1 MTTRMSLLSLPSA
14 SEALL
19 YVRNNGLRRSIAK
32 AMTGYI
38 AGRQRWY
45 MTREDLTRYVGQTVE
60 ESDFEYRFARR
71 DDVPRMEALTRRMSP
86 GILALWCGADY
97 YFFLTLR
104 DGQPVSYRCLSR
116 LVHPGVVGFV
126 RLRSDQIFMV
136 DEYTVPEF
144 RRRGITRQMAIAM
157 APLLLELGY
166 REVLGIH
173 RTDNHDTVAAARAK
187 GIPRIGTV
195 TRTCLLWRITFSY
208 EPAVEIGTLSNVAE
222 DNIVTELASD
232 TPPPSAS
239 ILDVEP
245 TLPDERVA

>member
-1 MTTRMSLLSLPSA
+1 MTTRMSLLSPPSA

-19 YVRNNGLRRSIAK
+19 YLRNNGLRRSIAK

-38 AGRQRWY
+38 VGRQRWY

-60 ESDFEYRFARR
+60 DNGFDYRFARQE
-71 DDVPRMEALTRRMSP
+71 DVPRMEGFTTRMSP
-86 GILALWCGADY
+86 DILALWCGADY

-104 DGQPVSYRCLSR
+104 DGEPVSYRCLSR
-116 LVHPGVVGFV
+116 LVHPGVVGLV
-126 RLRSDQIFMV
+126 RLRPDQIFMV
-136 DEYTVPEF
+136 DEYTVPAF

-173 RTDNHDTVAAARAK
+173 RTDNHDTIAAARAK

-195 TRTCLLWRITFSY
+195 TRTCFLWRITFSY
-208 EPAVEIGTLSNVAE
+208 EPAFAIGTLTDAAG
-222 DNIVTELASD
+222 DNIVAEPD
-232 TPPPSAS
+232 THGPTPVS
-239 ILDVEP
+239 ILGIEP
-245 TLPDERVA
+245 PLPDERVA

>member
-1 MTTRMSLLSLPSA
+1 MTTRMSLLSLPST

-19 YVRNNGLRRSIAK
+19 YLRNNGLRRSVAK

-38 AGRQRWY
+38 AGRQRWH
-45 MTREDLTRYVGQTVE
+45 MTREDLTRYVGQAVE
-60 ESDFEYRFARR
+60 DAGFEYRFARR
-71 DDVPRMEALTRRMSP
+71 DDVPRMQGFTRRMSP

-104 DGQPVSYRCLSR
+104 DGEPVSYRCLSR

-126 RLRSDQIFMV
+126 RLRPDQIFMV
-136 DEYTVPEF
+136 DEYTIPEY

-157 APLLLELGY
+157 APFLSELGF

-173 RTDNHDTVAAARAK
+173 RTDNDDTIAAARAK

-195 TRTCLLWRITFSY
+195 TRRCLLWRITFSY
-208 EPAVEIGTLSNVAE
+208 EPAVELGTLSNAAE
-222 DNIVTELASD
+222 DNIVAS
-232 TPPPSAS
+232 PHAIPEPSGS

-245 TLPDERVA
+245 PMPDERAA